1 MSSASKSL
9 GRILRYSAFFL
20 LGALALLLIAA
31 TFFDQPVPKSILAR
45 LTDSLSDADWLVT
58 ADSASFRL
66 SYGLKIRSV
75 HIFDRRKPAAKPV
88 FSADLVDLQFNLAT
102 FPWSARTLVKHV
114 TVTGLDYPRLGD
126 GYYIPDSIEF
136 PGQPDFREKNEP
148 LRFSIPD
155 VAPFGVTLIRPH
167 ILGVRPKFVD
177 VPHVALT
184 ADSITAQGIHLQWN
198 DADALMTLDGECAL
212 DLDAQLVRGE
222 VHGLARQ
229 HNIRPLLE
237 ALEITNS
244 YAFIDS
250 FTQVTAPVKASCAFD
265 VNLRNNDLHI
275 LLDLHPTGGRYNNI
289 PLASADGQVDI
300 RVFVRDTFQNARI
313 VVGPISANLAD
324 GNVMTGTIIYENTN
338 DIGYVSFNK
347 VRSTTSLSNA
357 LAVADVM
364 NDGTLDCL
372 SLASPPLITLNGL
385 LAVDP
390 AHAATNNLDGT
401 LTFDQG
407 TFFSIP
413 LTNAATAFHVR
424 GTDVSFSDARAT
436 APHGGTVTGEGHI
449 SIPDFKQENAVFAI
463 SVKSDPA
470 TTNGIALADVADIF
484 GFDDVG
490 DMHGSIFGNVTLS
503 GPLQTNIASRIVGN
517 GHIECRDGHL
527 AQMQVF
533 AGLTAYL
540 AKHVPGIASF
550 VNQSRGSM
558 DFSLTNGLFSTDNI
572 RIDGGFFSIH
582 AAGKYD
588 IPKDNLDFSA
598 RVTFT
603 KNDSFFAKLATP
615 ITWPFANLSKMLFDF
630 KIFGTLDKPEWK
642 YNKNLMDRLKLGEK

>member
-1 MSSASKSL
+1 MSNASKFL
-9 GRILRYSAFFL
+9 FRILKYSALFL
-20 LGALALLLIAA
+20 LGALALLLAAA
-31 TFFDQPVPKSILAR
+31 TFFDQPVPKSFLAKA
-45 LTDSLSDADWLVT
+45 TDALSDMDWLVT

-66 SYGLKIRSV
+66 SYGLKIRGL

-88 FSADLVDLQFNLAT
+88 FSADMVDLQFNLAA

-136 PGQPDFREKNEP
+136 PGQPDFQEKNEP
-148 LRFSIPD
+148 LRLSLPE

-184 ADSITAQGIHLQWN
+184 TASITAQGIHLQWN

-250 FTQVTAPVKASCAFD
+250 FTLVTAPVKAACAFD

-275 LLDLHPTGGRYNNI
+275 LLDLHPTGGRYNNV

-313 VVGPISANLAD
+313 VVGPIAANLAD
-324 GNVMTGTIIYENTN
+324 GHAMSGTVIYENTN
-338 DIGYVSFNK
+338 DIGYVSFDVK
-347 VRSTTSLSNA
+347 SSTSLSNA

-372 SLASPPLITLNGL
+372 SLATPPQITLKGR

-390 AHAATNNLDGT
+390 AHAATNCLDGT
-401 LTFDQG
+401 LAFDKG

-424 GTDVSFSDARAT
+424 GTDVSFSDAHAM
-436 APHGGTVTGEGHI
+436 APHGGTVIGEGRI
-449 SIPDFKQENAVFAI
+449 LIPDFSQEKASFTV
-463 SVKSDPA
+463 SVASEGVPLVDF
-470 TTNGIALADVADIF
+470 ADIF
-484 GFDDVG
+484 GFDIG
-490 DMHGSIFGNVTLS
+490 EKHGTIFGNVTLS
-503 GPLQTNIASRIVGN
+503 GPLQTNLSSRICGS
-517 GHIECRDGHL
+517 GRIECRDGHL
-527 AQMQVF
+527 AQMKVF
-533 AGLTAYL
+533 AGLTDYL

-558 DFSLTNGLFSTDNI
+558 DFSLTNGLFGTENI
-572 RIDGGFFSIH
+572 RIEGGFFSIH

-630 KIFGTLDKPEWK
+630 KIFGPLDKPEWK
-642 YNKNLMDRLKLGEK
+642 YNKSLMDRLK

>member
-1 MSSASKSL
+1 MSNASKFL
-9 GRILRYSAFFL
+9 FRILKYSALFL
-20 LGALALLLIAA
+20 LGALALLLAAA
-31 TFFDQPVPKSILAR
+31 TFFDQPVPKSFLAKA
-45 LTDSLSDADWLVT
+45 TDALSDMDWLVT

-66 SYGLKIRSV
+66 SYGLKIRGL

-88 FSADLVDLQFNLAT
+88 FSADMVDLQFNLAA

-136 PGQPDFREKNEP
+136 PGQPDFQEKNEP
-148 LRFSIPD
+148 LRLSLPE

-184 ADSITAQGIHLQWN
+184 TASITAQGIHLQWN

-250 FTQVTAPVKASCAFD
+250 FTLVTAPVKAACAFD

-275 LLDLHPTGGRYNNI
+275 LLDLHPTGGRYNNV

-313 VVGPISANLAD
+313 VVGPIAANLAD
-324 GNVMTGTIIYENTN
+324 GHAMSGTVIYENTN
-338 DIGYVSFNK
+338 DIGYVSFDVK
-347 VRSTTSLSNA
+347 SSTSLSNA
-357 LAVADVM
+357 LAVADVL

-372 SLASPPLITLNGL
+372 SLATPPQITLKGR

-390 AHAATNNLDGT
+390 AHAATNCLDGT
-401 LTFDQG
+401 LAFDKG

-424 GTDVSFSDARAT
+424 GTDVSFSDAHAM
-436 APHGGTVTGEGHI
+436 APHGGTVMGEGRI
-449 SIPDFKQENAVFAI
+449 LIPDFSQEKASFTV
-463 SVKSDPA
+463 SVASEGVPLVDF
-470 TTNGIALADVADIF
+470 ADIF
-484 GFDDVG
+484 GFDIG
-490 DMHGSIFGNVTLS
+490 EKHGTIFGNVTLS
-503 GPLQTNIASRIVGN
+503 GPLQTNLSSRICGS
-517 GHIECRDGHL
+517 GRIECRDGHL
-527 AQMQVF
+527 AQMKVF
-533 AGLTAYL
+533 AGLTDYL

-558 DFSLTNGLFSTDNI
+558 DFSLTNGLFCTDNI
-572 RIDGGFFSIH
+572 RIEGGFFSIH

-630 KIFGTLDKPEWK
+630 KIFGPLDKPEWK
-642 YNKNLMDRLKLGEK
+642 YNKSLMDRLK

>member
-9 GRILRYSAFFL
+9 VRILKYSVLFL
-20 LGALALLLIAA
+20 LGALLLLLAA
-31 TFFDQPVPKSILAR
+31 VVFFEQPVPKSLLAR
-45 LTDSLSDADWLVT
+45 LTDSLSDANWLVSI
-58 ADSASFRL
+58 DSASFRL
-66 SYGLKIRSV
+66 SYGLKVRGLHV
-75 HIFDRRKPAAKPV
+75 FDRQKPASKPV
-88 FSADLVDLQFNLAT
+88 ISADLVDLELNMAA

-126 GYYIPDSIEF
+126 GYYIPDSLEF
-136 PGQPDFREKNEP
+136 PGQPDFREKDEP
-148 LRFSIPD
+148 LSLSLPN
-155 VAPFGVTLIRPH
+155 VNPFGVTLIQPH
-167 ILGVRPKFVD
+167 VLGVRPKFVD
-177 VPHVALT
+177 IPHVAIT
-184 ADSITAQGIHLQWN
+184 ADSLTAKGIRLQWN
-198 DADALMTLDGECAL
+198 DSDALMTLDGECAL

-250 FTQVTAPVKASCAFD
+250 FTQVTAPVKAACMFD

-275 LLDLHPTGGRYNNI
+275 LLDLHPTGGRYNNV
-289 PLASADGQVDI
+289 PLKNADGQVDI
-300 RVFVRDTFQNARI
+300 RVFVRDTYQNARI

-324 GNVMTGTIIYENTN
+324 GHTMSGTVIYENTN
-338 DIGYVSFNK
+338 DIGYVSFDVN
-347 VRSTTSLSNA
+347 STTSLSNA

-372 SLASPPLITLNGL
+372 ALATPPLITLNGR

-390 AHAATNNLDGT
+390 AHAATNCLDGT
-401 LTFDQG
+401 LSFDKG

-424 GTDVSFSDARAT
+424 GTNVSFSDARAT
-436 APHGGTVTGEGHI
+436 APHGGRVTGEGRI
-449 SIPDFKQENAVFAI
+449 SIPEFKQDKASF
-463 SVKSDPA
+463 SVSVTSDGVSL
-470 TTNGIALADVADIF
+470 TDFADIF
-484 GFDDVG
+484 DFDVG
-490 DMHGSIFGNVTLS
+490 DKHGTIFGDVTLS
-503 GPLQTNIASRIVGN
+503 GPLQTNISSRICGS
-517 GHIECRDGHL
+517 GRIECRDGHL
-527 AQMQVF
+527 AQMSVF
-533 AGLTAYL
+533 AGLTDYL
-540 AKHVPGIASF
+540 ANHFQGIASF

-558 DFSLTNGLFSTDNI
+558 DFSLTNGLFRTDNI
-572 RIDGGFFSIH
+572 RIEGGFFSIH
-582 AAGKYD
+582 AAGTHD
-588 IPKDNLDFSA
+588 IPNDKLDFSA

-630 KIFGTLDKPEWK
+630 KIFGSLEKPEWK
-642 YNKNLMDRLKLGEK
+642 YNKNIMDRLK